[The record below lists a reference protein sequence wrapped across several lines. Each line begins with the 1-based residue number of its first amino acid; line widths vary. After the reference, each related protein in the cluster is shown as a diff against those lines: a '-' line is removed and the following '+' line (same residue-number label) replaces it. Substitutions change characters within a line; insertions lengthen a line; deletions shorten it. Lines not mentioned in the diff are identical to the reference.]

1 MVRSYSVKATAAAL
15 GVEPRTVRRWIAAGQ
30 VEGAQQVQ
38 TPTGPAWTVPLAAV
52 EALRSRVARTVEPV
66 PQLADPPVQVEH
78 SPGFAGPP
86 QVEGHAPKP
95 EGVALAVQLDSQ
107 AGQLGAALVAL
118 ASQQAAAIAAQARQ
132 VEAARDDS
140 LWWRCEALDLRQ
152 QLEQARA
159 KLEAANLEAVQL
171 RAQLAQVEGQAAQ
184 LRAVVERHQRPT
196 VPIAHLRAQLRAVE
210 GGAA

>member
-1 MVRSYSVKATAAAL
+1 MRSYSVKATAAAL

-52 EALRSRVARTVEPV
+52 EALRSKVARTVEPV

-78 SPGFAGPP
+78 SPGFAGPS
-86 QVEGHAPKP
+86 QAAQP

-159 KLEAANLEAVQL
+159 QLAAAQVEAAQL

-196 VPIAHLRAQLRAVE
+196 VPLGELRHLRV
-210 GGAA
+210 G

>member
-1 MVRSYSVKATAAAL
+1 MQARDYTVDQAAEAA
-15 GVEPRTVRRWIAAGQ
+15 GCNPRTIRRHLAAGRLP
-30 VEGAQQVQ
+30 GAYQHR
-38 TPTGPAWTVPLAAV
+38 TAHGHAWRIPPAAV
-52 EALRSRVARTVEPV
+52 EALRSH
-66 PQLADPPVQVEH
+66 LALEVTAGAVEH
-78 SPGFAGPP
+78 SPGFAGPV
-86 QVEGHAPKP
+86 QVEGQAAQP

-107 AGQLGAALVAL
+107 AALVAL

-152 QLEQARA
+152 QLDQARA
-159 KLEAANLEAVQL
+159 QAIAAQVEAAQL

-184 LRAVVERHQRPT
+184 LRAVVEHHQRPT

-210 GGAA
+210 

>member
-1 MVRSYSVKATAAAL
+1 MLRSYSVKAAAAAL

-30 VEGAQQVQ
+30 VEGAHQVQ

-52 EALRSRVARTVEPV
+52 EALRSKVARTVEPV
-66 PQLADPPVQVEH
+66 PQLEDPPVQVEH
-78 SPGFAGPP
+78 SPGSAGQPA
-86 QVEGHAPKP
+86 QLEGQAAKP

-107 AGQLGAALVAL
+107 AGQLGAALVEL
-118 ASQQAAAIAAQARQ
+118 ATQQAAAIAAQARQ

-152 QLEQARA
+152 QLDQ
-159 KLEAANLEAVQL
+159 V
-171 RAQLAQVEGQAAQ
+171 RAQLAAAQLEAAQ
-184 LRAVVERHQRPT
+184 LRAVVEHHQRPT
-196 VPIAHLRAQLRAVE
+196 VPLAHLRAQLRAVE

>member
-1 MVRSYSVKATAAAL
+1 MLRSYSVKAAAAAL
-15 GVEPRTVRRWIAAGQ
+15 GVEPRTVRRWIAGGQ

-78 SPGFAGPP
+78 SPGFAGLPP
-86 QVEGHAPKP
+86 QVEGQAAKP

-152 QLEQARA
+152 QLAAAQV
-159 KLEAANLEAVQL
+159 EAAQL

-184 LRAVVERHQRPT
+184 LRAVVEHHQRPT
-196 VPIAHLRAQLRAVE
+196 VTLGQLRELRA
-210 GGAA
+210 G

>member
-1 MVRSYSVKATAAAL
+1 MRSYSVKATAAAL

-52 EALRSRVARTVEPV
+52 EALRSRVARTVEPM

-86 QVEGHAPKP
+86 HAAKP

-152 QLEQARA
+152 QLDQVRA
-159 KLEAANLEAVQL
+159 QLAAAQVEAAQL

-184 LRAVVERHQRPT
+184 LRAVVEHHQRPT
-196 VPIAHLRAQLRAVE
+196 VPLAHLRAQLRAVE